1 MEEMNDVNEFMAR
14 FGTGFELKWG
24 LATDP
29 ELGPKVKVTILATGF
44 GIENVDGMDGHFK
57 KRTMEEQNRIAEEEE
72 KAAER
77 QDRRNRYY
85 GKDGKTSQY
94 KRRPHIF
101 IFRHEDLDNDNVI
114 SAVEQTPTYKRT
126 RQILDNIRSQATGK
140 GDGEKESDEQK
151 IDVTGKIV
159 F

>member
-1 MEEMNDVNEFMAR
+1 MNDVNEFMAR
-14 FGTGFELKWG
+14 FGSGFELKWG

-29 ELGPKVKVTILATGF
+29 ELGSKVKVTILATGF
-44 GIENVDGMDGHFK
+44 GIENVDGMNGHFK

-101 IFRHEDLDNDNVI
+101 IFRPEDLDNDDVI

-126 RQILDNIRSQATGK
+126 RQILDSIRSQGTGS
-140 GDGEKESDEQK
+140 EEQK
-151 IDVTGKIV
+151 EGGEPKEAISGTIKFG
-159 F
+159 